1 MTRIDGGEV
10 LVRAFQAHGIDTIFS
25 ISDIGQSPMLRSAE
39 SAGLRHV
46 GPRHESAAV
55 HMADAFARSTGRMAA
70 VAGAAGPGVANMVPG
85 LMCAWME
92 GVPLLAIGTQ
102 RARRSLQAVR
112 RGRFQFGPQL
122 EVVGPISKF
131 AARIESAAR
140 IPEYVAEAVR
150 QAFDGRHGPSY
161 LDVPTDILLEEIEE
175 DDVTI
180 GDPGRSQFAPGA
192 PEPRAILA
200 AAELLE
206 GARFPLILAGHGV
219 HRADAAGPLRDLAE
233 RTGAVVMTTAGARG
247 AFPEDHPQSVGMAFP
262 WGTPAHLESDVILAV
277 GTQLGE
283 STQFLMPPGWAGPDT
298 QKVIHL
304 DADPAVLGVN
314 RAVDVALVGDARA
327 GLVAL
332 TETLVD
338 RGISRSPS
346 DAAATYARE
355 FQEFRHTLQDSYL
368 EIDTSP
374 VHPGRLA
381 VETARFLPDD
391 AVVCIDG
398 GNTGL
403 WAHLAMTFSRPRSLL
418 WTGHFGHLGTGLPYA
433 IGAKVA
439 DPQRPVLLLSGDG
452 AFGFN
457 IQELETAAREGVNV
471 VAVVSCDYA
480 WGMEEVYMQKVANT
494 TIGVKHSEVR
504 YDQVATAL
512 GCHGEF
518 VEKPDELVPALERSF
533 AAGKPAVVQVV
544 VNDRENINPPGLDD
558 FVGMYEASTT

>member
-206 GARFPLILAGHGV
+206 GARFP
-219 HRADAAGPLRDLAE
+219 
-233 RTGAVVMTTAGARG
+233 
-247 AFPEDHPQSVGMAFP
+247 
-262 WGTPAHLESDVILAV
+262 
-277 GTQLGE
+277 
-283 STQFLMPPGWAGPDT
+283 
-298 QKVIHL
+298 
-304 DADPAVLGVN
+304 
-314 RAVDVALVGDARA
+314 
-327 GLVAL
+327 
-332 TETLVD
+332 
-338 RGISRSPS
+338 
-346 DAAATYARE
+346 
-355 FQEFRHTLQDSYL
+355 
-368 EIDTSP
+368 
-374 VHPGRLA
+374 
-381 VETARFLPDD
+381 
-391 AVVCIDG
+391 
-398 GNTGL
+398 
-403 WAHLAMTFSRPRSLL
+403 
-418 WTGHFGHLGTGLPYA
+418 
-433 IGAKVA
+433 
-439 DPQRPVLLLSGDG
+439 
-452 AFGFN
+452 
-457 IQELETAAREGVNV
+457 
-471 VAVVSCDYA
+471 
-480 WGMEEVYMQKVANT
+480 
-494 TIGVKHSEVR
+494 
-504 YDQVATAL
+504 
-512 GCHGEF
+512 
-518 VEKPDELVPALERSF
+518 
-533 AAGKPAVVQVV
+533 
-544 VNDRENINPPGLDD
+544 
-558 FVGMYEASTT
+558 